1 MNYHNLTLMIPVIA
15 GGYVLAVYLLLMLA
29 QRAAK
34 MANGTS
40 WRSGVAESQSKS

>member
-15 GGYVLAVYLLLMLA
+15 GGYVLTVYLLLILA

-40 WRSGVAESQSKS
+40 WRSGIAESQSKS